1 MAIEKVLLLHGP
13 TQLPFRPPY
22 PSELFYPNVPYDS
35 RPGIVLMARVYRAIG
50 FKIAFSGWEEDSEW
64 LRENAELFDFVA
76 VSDQHTLNT
85 ESNYY
90 GKVIGNNKEKLYYAA
105 LAGIR
110 AVRAALGDDAIV
122 FRLRADVTVHQAHVA
137 MQVAQVQRGSGDIMI
152 EYMDVQKIHSTP
164 DFMLLG
170 EVAVL
175 DAIYTSLYERS
186 RAGDAYHVSSHVDHT
201 MTFLALQEQGVVGR
215 IISMRKEVHDSVV
228 WRGIPRHF
236 QEFDPSL
243 HATRSFGTELALSG
257 GLTVA
262 QLLDQ
267 IDPGVSGKNERGAP
281 APV

>member
-1 MAIEKVLLLHGP
+1 MAIERVLLLHGP

-50 FKIAFSGWEEDSEW
+50 FKIAFSGWEEDGEW
-64 LRENAELFDFVA
+64 LRENAELFDFVT
-76 VSDQHTLNT
+76 VSDQHILHT

-137 MQVAQVQRGSGDIMI
+137 MQVVQVRRGSGDIMI
-152 EYMDVQKIHSTP
+152 EYMDVSKIHSTP

-175 DAIYTSLYERS
+175 DAIYTGLYERS
-186 RAGDAYHVSSHVDHT
+186 RAGEAYHVSSHVDHT
-201 MTFLALQEQGVVGR
+201 MTYLALQEQGVVGR
-215 IISMRKEVHDSVV
+215 IISMNKAIHDSVI

-236 QEFDPSL
+236 QEVDPSL
-243 HATRSFGTELALSG
+243 HATRAFGAELALSG
-257 GLTVA
+257 GLTVT
-262 QLLDQ
+262 QLLEQ
-267 IDPGVSGKNERGAP
+267 MDPGVSGKNERGAP